1 MAVSSASQRLL
12 VTPGEPS
19 GIGAEILVKA
29 ASQGATNLITFDD
42 PDRLSLVATD
52 LGVHVSIEEITQV
65 EDAEALPPQTL
76 AVFPIKWGEGIV
88 LGAPSA
94 AHAPQVIK
102 AIDDAVALTKAG
114 KAKGIVT
121 CPIQKSSLYA
131 AGFKEPGHTE
141 YLGKLDGADTVPV
154 MMLANKM
161 IRVVPLTVHEPLAM
175 IPSLITADMIM
186 DKVRII
192 DMALRRDFGLS
203 NPHIAVAGL
212 NPHAGEGGAIG
223 REEIEIIAPAIAEL
237 AMEGINISGPFSADT
252 LFHED
257 RHHDYDAVLA
267 MYHDQALIPVKT
279 LDFHGSVNVTIGLSF
294 IRTSPDHGTALDQA
308 GKGTANPASLMAA
321 INMAD
326 DMANRRHHRKQ

>member
-1 MAVSSASQRLL
+1 MASSSASQRLL
-12 VTPGEPS
+12 VTPGEPA

-29 ASQGATNLITFDD
+29 VSQGATNLVTFDD
-42 PDRLSLVATD
+42 SDRLRSVATNLD
-52 LGVHVSIEEITQV
+52 VPVSIEEIAQI
-65 EDAEALPPQTL
+65 EDAETLPPQTL
-76 AVFPIKWGEGIV
+76 AVLPIKWAEEIV

-94 AHAPQVIK
+94 ANAPQVIK
-102 AIDDAVALTKAG
+102 AIDDAVMLTKAG

-175 IPSLITADMIM
+175 IPSLITVDMIM

-192 DMALRRDFGLS
+192 DMALRRDFGLT

-223 REEIEIIAPAIAEL
+223 REEIEVIAPAIAGL
-237 AMEGINISGPFSADT
+237 AGEGITISGPFSADT

-257 RHHDYDAVLA
+257 RHQDYDAVLA